1 MEERKGGHITSLK
14 KTHLS
19 LSPSVGLGL
28 EGGSVEDFYADKHK
42 PNQTNPTPST
52 THHYKA
58 LLSTFFLHPF
68 ALFLKRKVFS
78 PLSLFLSLYSS
89 FSFSSISKLAIEMK
103 PKNRRIMVRLINW
116 LIPTATF
123 PCFCWILW
131 FDLVL
136 FCGYWWNCRE
146 LEGQWKRKVRRRWRA
161 SGRHGCAL
169 SSKQAS
175 SFNASSMLIP
185 TAVNATCTAWTAWM
199 EPSAP
204 FASTSTKI
212 TALFRSFPPSLQ

>member
-78 PLSLFLSLYSS
+78 PPLSLSLSLSLSVFLIFILLHLQTGYRNE
-89 FSFSSISKLAIEMK
+89 AQEQ
-103 PKNRRIMVRLINW
+103 KN
-116 LIPTATF
+116 
-123 PCFCWILW
+123 
-131 FDLVL
+131 
-136 FCGYWWNCRE
+136 
-146 LEGQWKRKVRRRWRA
+146 
-161 SGRHGCAL
+161 HG
-169 SSKQAS
+169 
-175 SFNASSMLIP
+175 
-185 TAVNATCTAWTAWM
+185 
-199 EPSAP
+199 
-204 FASTSTKI
+204 KI
-212 TALFRSFPPSLQ
+212 D